1 MDNIQTR
8 ATLDEHLKGIMDDI
22 IRLSSKVDTAIDKA
36 INAFAA
42 CDVELAQE
50 VIAEDVHINTKRFEL
65 EEHCLHIMVTQQPVA
80 VDLRLII
87 ATMNIV
93 TELERIGDY
102 AAGIAKLAVRVE
114 MVPKRDIPN
123 AVYQLTSQCRDML
136 RRAMVAYTEYDA
148 NLAYDVADNDDSL
161 DTQHRMLFHKLVGE
175 TRDASQSTD
184 YLLSVLFVAHN
195 IERIG
200 DRATNIAER
209 VIFMA
214 SGKLTELNVTYTDDK

>member
-8 ATLDEHLKGIMDDI
+8 ATLDEHLKGTIDDMV
-22 IRLSSKVDTAIDKA
+22 RLSSKVDTAIDKA

-42 CDVELAQE
+42 CDVELGQH
-50 VIAEDVHINTKRFEL
+50 VIAQDTDINAKRFEL

-114 MVPKRDIPN
+114 LYPKRDIPN
-123 AVYQLTSQCRDML
+123 AIYQLTSQCRDMF
-136 RRAMVAYTEYDA
+136 RRAMVAYTEHDA
-148 NLAYDVADNDDSL
+148 SLAYAVADNDDSL
-161 DTQHRMLFHKLVGE
+161 DSQYKLLFQKLVGE
-175 TRDASQSTD
+175 TRDASHSTD
-184 YLLSVLFVAHN
+184 HLLSVLFVAHN
-195 IERIG
+195 LERIG

-209 VIFMA
+209 VIFMT
-214 SGKLTELNVTYTDDK
+214 SGKLTELNV

>member
-1 MDNIQTR
+1 MNNTQTR
-8 ATLDEHLKGIMDDI
+8 ATLDEHLKGIIDDMV
-22 IRLSSKVDTAIDKA
+22 RLSSKVDAAIDKA
-36 INAFAA
+36 ISAFSA
-42 CDVELAQE
+42 CDVELGQQ
-50 VIAEDVHINTKRFEL
+50 VIAEDTDINAKRFEL

-114 MVPKRDIPN
+114 LYPKRDIPN
-123 AVYQLTSQCRDML
+123 AIYQLSNQCRDML
-136 RRAMVAYTEYDA
+136 RRAMVAYTEHDA
-148 NLAYDVADNDDSL
+148 NLAYAVADNDDSL
-161 DTQHRMLFHKLVGE
+161 DSQYKLLFQKLVGE

-184 YLLSVLFVAHN
+184 HLLSVLFVAHN
-195 IERIG
+195 LERIG

-209 VIFMA
+209 IIFMT
-214 SGKLTELNVTYTDDK
+214 SGKLTEF

>member
-1 MDNIQTR
+1 MIMDNIQTR
-8 ATLDEHLKGIMDDI
+8 ATLDEHLKGIIDDI

-50 VIAEDVHINTKRFEL
+50 VIAEEVHINTKRFEL

-80 VDLRLII
+80 VDLRLI
-87 ATMNIV
+87 IV

-123 AVYQLTSQCRDML
+123 AIYQLTSQCRDML

>member
-1 MDNIQTR
+1 M
-8 ATLDEHLKGIMDDI
+8 
-22 IRLSSKVDTAIDKA
+22 S
-36 INAFAA
+36 
-42 CDVELAQE
+42 
-50 VIAEDVHINTKRFEL
+50 
-65 EEHCLHIMVTQQPVA
+65 
-80 VDLRLII
+80 
-87 ATMNIV
+87 IV
-93 TELERIGDY
+93 TEWERIGDY

-161 DTQHRMLFHKLVGE
+161 DTQHRLLFHKLVGE

-209 VIFMA
+209 VIFMT